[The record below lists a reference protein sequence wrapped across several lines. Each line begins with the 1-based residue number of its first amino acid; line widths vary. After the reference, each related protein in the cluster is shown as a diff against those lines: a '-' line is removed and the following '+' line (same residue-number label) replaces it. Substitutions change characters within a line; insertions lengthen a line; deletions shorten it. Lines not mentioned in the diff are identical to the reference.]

1 MWFKRLLLTRES
13 YVIQMIV
20 MEVLK
25 QVMKAAQEDLAAR
38 KKLKLKGTQIL
49 KLLSI
54 ILINLCIAY
63 IYIHKKYILN
73 NIYIKMCI

>member
-1 MWFKRLLLTRES
+1 MYKSTQYISLRHVNVYVCLSFQRLLLTRES

-38 KKLKLKGTQIL
+38 KKLKLKG
-49 KLLSI
+49 
-54 ILINLCIAY
+54 
-63 IYIHKKYILN
+63 IYKFRHYCLR
-73 NIYIKMCI
+73 